1 MPVGGK
7 YRIKILSAVLLTII
21 LWPVALLSGVMSK
34 SIVAGKVIPDTLEGK
49 TLGEVIVRRTKNHY
63 SKRNN
68 PAVEFVSKIRNA
80 KNLGDP
86 RRNSYYSFR
95 KYERIALGL
104 NDFYVNDSAFSGGVA
119 GKFAF
124 IKEHVDTSDVTG
136 LPILPLTV
144 KEKVSDVVYRREPR
158 SEKQYVVGIKQDG
171 IDDIADLQSIQTLVE
186 DVFREIDL
194 YDDDVTLLRNRFVSP
209 LSPIAPDFYRFFLS
223 DTVKIEGTDCVVLS
237 FAPRNPATY
246 GFLGRVYVEKDDT
259 TMFVKKVKMGV
270 SPSINLNYIDRIN
283 IEQEFEKAP
292 DGSRL
297 KIKDDLNVEMS
308 LIKGTQSFYAR
319 RSTAYEGHSFEIPE
333 RAELFDEIG
342 EVFTSPDAY
351 AKDSVF
357 WQRERLVAAGRNE
370 KRIDKLV
377 ANLRSVPLYKYGERV
392 LKLFVVGYIQ
402 TGNPSKFDIGPLN
415 TFIGYNSIEGLRL
428 RVGGITTANLSK
440 RLFAR
445 GYAAYGFRDE
455 KWKYN
460 AELEYSFNDK
470 QYHSREFP
478 IHSLTLSERYD
489 IDQLGQNYQFTNADN
504 VFLAWKRGRNHLI
517 TYKRETAV
525 KYKLEIR
532 NNMSFE
538 VSSILERQE
547 PGPYIKFT
555 TVDDR
560 DLSHINE
567 MKFTASVRYA
577 PGEKFYQTK
586 SSRVPINKDAPVF
599 VLTHTFA
606 PEGWLGSSYTINKTE
621 ISAQKRFWLSA
632 FGYTD
637 VLVKTGHVWSRTPYL
652 WLFSP
657 NSNLSYTIQR
667 ESFALINP
675 MEFVGDSFVSW
686 ELTYWANGLLFNY
699 IPGVKKLKLREVISF
714 RGWWGNLSDKNNP
727 AKSTLADGAM
737 PLLKFPQSTGVLTF
751 QDAPYMELSAG
762 IDNIFS
768 CLRLDYVW
776 RLNYRNV
783 PRSDRSGL
791 RIALHFTF

>member
-1 MPVGGK
+1 MPEGGK
-7 YRIKILSAVLLTII
+7 YRLKILLAALLAII
-21 LWPVALLSGVMSK
+21 LWPVTVLSGERALS
-34 SIVAGKVIPDTLEGK
+34 SGGKVLMDTLEGK
-49 TLGEVIVRRTKNHY
+49 TLDEVVVRRTKNHY

-68 PAVEFVSKIRNA
+68 PAVEFVSRIRNA
-80 KNLGDP
+80 KKLGDP
-86 RRNSYYSFR
+86 RRNNYYSFR
-95 KYERIALGL
+95 KYERISLGL
-104 NDFYVNDSAFSGGVA
+104 NDFYINDSAFSGGIA
-119 GKFAF
+119 GNFAF
-124 IKEHVDTSDVTG
+124 IKEHVDTSDITG

-144 KEKVSDVVYRREPR
+144 KEKVSDVIYRRDPR
-158 SEKQYVVGIKQDG
+158 SEKQYVVGIKQEG
-171 IDDIADLQSIQTLVE
+171 IDDIADLQSIQILVE

-194 YDDDVTLLRNRFVSP
+194 YDDDINLLRNRFVSP

-223 DTVKIEGTDCVVLS
+223 DTVNIDGTDCIVLS

-283 IEQEFEKAP
+283 IEQDFEKAP

-319 RSTAYEGHSFEIPE
+319 RLTAYDGHSFGIPE
-333 RAELFDEIG
+333 RKDLFDEIG
-342 EVFTSPDAY
+342 EVFTSPEAY
-351 AKDSVF
+351 ARDSGF
-357 WQRERLVAAGRNE
+357 WQKERLVDAGRNE
-370 KRIDKLV
+370 KRIDRLI
-377 ANLRSVPLYKYGERV
+377 ANLRSVPIYKYGERV
-392 LKLFVVGYIQ
+392 LKLFVVGYIP
-402 TGNPSKFDIGPLN
+402 TGSPSKFDIGPLN
-415 TFIGYNSIEGLRL
+415 TFISYTSVEGVRLRL
-428 RVGGITTANLSK
+428 GGITTANLSR

-445 GYAAYGFRDE
+445 GYAAYGLRDK

-470 QYHSREFP
+470 KYHSREFP
-478 IHSLTLSERYD
+478 IHSLILSERYD

-504 VFLAWKRGRNHLI
+504 VFLAWKRGSNHMI
-517 TYKRETAV
+517 TYKRETSL
-525 KYKLEIR
+525 KYKLELR
-532 NNMSFE
+532 NNLSFD

-547 PGPYIKFT
+547 PGPYLKFT
-555 TVDDR
+555 TVAGK

-567 MKFTASVRYA
+567 MKFSVSVRYA

-599 VLTHTFA
+599 ILTHTFA
-606 PEGWLGSSYTINKTE
+606 PAGFLAASYPINKTE
-621 ISAQKRFWLSA
+621 FSAQKRFWLSA

-637 VLVKTGHVWSRTPYL
+637 MLLKAGHVWSRTPYL

-657 NSNLSYTIQR
+657 NANLSYTIQR
-667 ESFALINP
+667 ESFALIDP
-675 MEFVGDSFVSW
+675 MEFIGDSFMSW

-699 IPGVKKLKLREVISF
+699 IPGIKKLKLREVVSF

-727 AKSTLADGAM
+727 AKNSAFDNSAQ
-737 PLLKFPQSTGVLTF
+737 LLQFPISSRALMF
-751 QDAPYMELSAG
+751 KNMPYMELSAG

-776 RLNYRNV
+776 RLNYRDV
-783 PRSDRSGL
+783 AGSDRSGL
-791 RIALHFTF
+791 RVALHFTF

>member
-21 LWPVALLSGVMSK
+21 LWPVALLSGEMSK

-525 KYKLEIR
+525 KYKLVIR

-577 PGEKFYQTK
+577 PGEKYYQTK

-783 PRSDRSGL
+783 PCSDRSGL

>member
-21 LWPVALLSGVMSK
+21 LWPVALLSGEMSK

-577 PGEKFYQTK
+577 PGEKYYQTK

-783 PRSDRSGL
+783 PCSDRSGL

>member
-1 MPVGGK
+1 M
-7 YRIKILSAVLLTII
+7 
-21 LWPVALLSGVMSK
+21 
-34 SIVAGKVIPDTLEGK
+34 
-49 TLGEVIVRRTKNHY
+49 
-63 SKRNN
+63 
-68 PAVEFVSKIRNA
+68 
-80 KNLGDP
+80 
-86 RRNSYYSFR
+86 
-95 KYERIALGL
+95 
-104 NDFYVNDSAFSGGVA
+104 
-119 GKFAF
+119 
-124 IKEHVDTSDVTG
+124 
-136 LPILPLTV
+136 
-144 KEKVSDVVYRREPR
+144 
-158 SEKQYVVGIKQDG
+158 
-171 IDDIADLQSIQTLVE
+171 
-186 DVFREIDL
+186 
-194 YDDDVTLLRNRFVSP
+194 
-209 LSPIAPDFYRFFLS
+209 
-223 DTVKIEGTDCVVLS
+223 
-237 FAPRNPATY
+237 
-246 GFLGRVYVEKDDT
+246 
-259 TMFVKKVKMGV
+259 
-270 SPSINLNYIDRIN
+270 
-283 IEQEFEKAP
+283 
-292 DGSRL
+292 
-297 KIKDDLNVEMS
+297 
-308 LIKGTQSFYAR
+308 
-319 RSTAYEGHSFEIPE
+319 
-333 RAELFDEIG
+333 
-342 EVFTSPDAY
+342 
-351 AKDSVF
+351 
-357 WQRERLVAAGRNE
+357 
-370 KRIDKLV
+370 
-377 ANLRSVPLYKYGERV
+377 

-577 PGEKFYQTK
+577 PGEKYYQTK

-783 PRSDRSGL
+783 PCSDRSGL